1 MTFDF
6 DEAIELLKMYREK
19 PFSCEYI
26 DPIEYFKDE
35 ERKEE
40 WKFNL
45 KDVKEENNE

>member
-1 MTFDF
+1 MLDF
-6 DEAIELLKMYREK
+6 DEAIELLKTYREK

-35 ERKEE
+35 EIKEE

-45 KDVKEENNE
+45 KDIREENNE

>member
-1 MTFDF
+1 MLDF

-26 DPIEYFKDE
+26 DPIEYFKEDAQ
-35 ERKEE
+35 KEE

-45 KDVKEENNE
+45 KDIREGNNE